1 MTKHDDKGRRAKLMF
16 ELVAA
21 ADRRIEAGLN
31 TLQPGMFGEND
42 ELIAAAVALA
52 AHLRTNPDEP
62 DSALVAEVARLRGYL
77 EKIRNIAIP
86 GYTTALIRRFEIPAR
101 DLNMTPELIRSI
113 VLDVHTAWSVAS
125 EALKS

>member
-21 ADRRIEAGLN
+21 ADRRIRAGLN

-77 EKIRNIAIP
+77 EKIYIAIP
-86 GYTTALIRRFEIPAR
+86 ADYLILSYTTALIR
-101 DLNMTPELIRSI
+101 LY
-113 VLDVHTAWSVAS
+113 AS

>member
-1 MTKHDDKGRRAKLMF
+1 MTSFLARDRNPDMTKHDDKGRRAKLAF

-21 ADRRIEAGLN
+21 ADRRIRAGLN

-42 ELIAAAVALA
+42 ELIAAAAALA

-77 EKIRNIAIP
+77 EKIRNIATP
-86 GYTTALIRRFEIPAR
+86 GYTTALIR
-101 DLNMTPELIRSI
+101 MY
-113 VLDVHTAWSVAS
+113 AS